1 MSTKIEKF
9 RINKLHPMLD
19 RRRKLS
25 DRQKANIIKAYATGN
40 ISTRQLAKKYRV
52 SRRLIQFIL
61 DEQKRLDNVQK
72 RRERGN
78 SKIYYN
84 KDKWREAMRDH
95 RRYKRQLL
103 NEVEEQNG

>member
-1 MSTKIEKF
+1 
-9 RINKLHPMLD
+9 
-19 RRRKLS
+19 
-25 DRQKANIIKAYATGN
+25 
-40 ISTRQLAKKYRV
+40 
-52 SRRLIQFIL
+52 LIQFIL